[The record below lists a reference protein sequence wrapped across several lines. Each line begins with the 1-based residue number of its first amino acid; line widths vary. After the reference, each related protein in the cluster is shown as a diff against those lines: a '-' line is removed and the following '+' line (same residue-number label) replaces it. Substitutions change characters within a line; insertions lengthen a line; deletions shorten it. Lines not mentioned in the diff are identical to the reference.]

1 MEREQH
7 VQWELTIIGKVE
19 RGLKIALGVGQE
31 HTAIRKERQVNVVI
45 YVQLVIIVMKDQ
57 CLPLRMNVVIQL
69 FIVLLDH
76 HILSLLI
83 LVIILLH
90 SINHHQQDHLNPFV
104 REDLIVLMD

>member
-1 MEREQH
+1 MVMKKDYQR
-7 VQWELTIIGKVE
+7 VSVLDC
-19 RGLKIALGVGQE
+19 
-31 HTAIRKERQVNVVI
+31 
-45 YVQLVIIVMKDQ
+45 VQLVIIVMKDQ

-90 SINHHQQDHLNPFV
+90 SINHHQSDHLNRFV
-104 REDLIVLMD
+104 REDLIVSMD

>member
-1 MEREQH
+1 MVMKKDYQR
-7 VQWELTIIGKVE
+7 
-19 RGLKIALGVGQE
+19 
-31 HTAIRKERQVNVVI
+31 VNVLD

-76 HILSLLI
+76 HSLSLLI
-83 LVIILLH
+83 LLIILLH
-90 SINHHQQDHLNPFV
+90 SINHCQQDHLNRFV

>member
-1 MEREQH
+1 MRI
-7 VQWELTIIGKVE
+7 V
-19 RGLKIALGVGQE
+19 LGVGLE
-31 HTAIRKERQVNVVI
+31 HTAVRKEGQVNVVI

-57 CLPLRMNVVIQL
+57 YLLLRMNVVIQL

-76 HILSLLI
+76 HIPSLLI

-90 SINHHQQDHLNPFV
+90 SINHCQQDHLNRFV